1 MVDPTGTTTY
11 AYDGADERRGLVTSL
26 SVSGV
31 GEFTSTYDAAGS
43 PVSSS
48 LAGQLTLTNTYDRA
62 GQRTALTYAS
72 GDAELA
78 AWSMGYDIQGRV
90 TVQEGP
96 SAGTE
101 GRTQSFAYDGA
112 DRLVSVKDMLDG
124 MCTTRDYGFDHGGN
138 RLSKTVKSF
147 EGEACTGEAAVE
159 GRAWTYD
166 GAEQV
171 QTGANGQGAYVYDVF
186 GRQTSV
192 PGVDT
197 VVGADGGALSVGY
210 FDNDLARPITQGDA
224 ATTFTLDAAQ
234 RRAAQTTVTAGSTTT
249 VQRHYTD
256 SSDNPGW
263 ATATTDGSEPV
274 VSRYVSGINGDL
286 AATVTGSRVTLD
298 VVDPL
303 GSIATTVTLDGATRT
318 VAGLGV
324 YDEYGNAI
332 TSGPSTGAVS
342 YGSLGGKER
351 ATDSSGL
358 VLMGVRLYNSVTGLF
373 TSVDPVE
380 GGNETIYGYP
390 NDPVNK
396 LDLDGRKG
404 WWSRNWK
411 KVAVV
416 AVVVTAV
423 AVVCVVATA
432 ACGVAAGTAARA
444 GARLA
449 APAMRGAARAGRAVV
464 KASGREIRIGKNV
477 RIAPLGNRTSHPT
490 GRFPHYHR
498 RAIDKTSGKTKPGGG
513 IGRRRPWGKRS
524 TDRSWRDR
532 F

>member
-1 MVDPTGTTTY
+1 M
-11 AYDGADERRGLVTSL
+11 
-26 SVSGV
+26 
-31 GEFTSTYDAAGS
+31 
-43 PVSSS
+43 
-48 LAGQLTLTNTYDRA
+48 TNTYDRA

-112 DRLVSVKDMLDG
+112 DRLVSVKDVLDG

-138 RLSKTVKSF
+138 RRSKTVKSF
-147 EGEACTGEAAVE
+147 EGESCVGEAAVE
-159 GRAWTYD
+159 ERAWTYD
-166 GAEQV
+166 GAERV

-210 FDNDLARPITQGDA
+210 FDNDLARSITQGDA

-234 RRAAQTTVTAGSTTT
+234 RRAAQTTVTAGSRTT

-342 YGSLGGKER
+342 YGWLGGKER
-351 ATDSSGL
+351 AADSSGL

-396 LDLDGRKG
+396 LDLDGRSWLRRLKG
-404 WWSRNWK
+404 AGSSVVKWGIRNRGTIVSLGATAGCAIPAVGWASCAALQAGAYAVRAQQRGLTKKNLKANLFDGVATVAGFGVIGTPMRMAKCGRMGNPIYNSRGTYVKSWHVGK
-411 KVAVV
+411 KTGRALSLG
-416 AVVVTAV
+416 VTAPYV
-423 AVVCVVATA
+423 FSKSA
-432 ACGVAAGTAARA
+432 A
-444 GARLA
+444 L
-449 APAMRGAARAGRAVV
+449 
-464 KASGREIRIGKNV
+464 
-477 RIAPLGNRTSHPT
+477 
-490 GRFPHYHR
+490 R
-498 RAIDKTSGKTKPGGG
+498 R
-513 IGRRRPWGKRS
+513 KR
-524 TDRSWRDR
+524 
-532 F
+532 